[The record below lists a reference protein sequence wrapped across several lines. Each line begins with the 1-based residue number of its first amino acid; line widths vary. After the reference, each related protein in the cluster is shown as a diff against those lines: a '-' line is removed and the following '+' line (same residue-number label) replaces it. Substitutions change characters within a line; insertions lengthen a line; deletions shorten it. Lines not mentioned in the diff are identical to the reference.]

1 MTDVF
6 HKMNSYEFSPQLKRA
21 ASPQNQ
27 ASSEFPLLNLGSEES
42 LAGALIALTIAA
54 LWFSSLGILLQIN
67 IAQFSVAWM
76 ILAIAGRTF
85 LQTGLFII
93 AHDAMHGVIFPN
105 NRRINHAIGAMAIN
119 LYAFLP
125 YKTCFQRHWQHHHN
139 PGQVGDPDFH
149 DGIHTNALSWYVK
162 FMSVYLDTKQKIVLF
177 IFMSIVFC
185 TLKNIFHIPVENL
198 LLFWVLPILL
208 SSVQLFFFG
217 TYLPHREHPERY
229 SSSHNAVSS
238 NYPIALSF
246 LTCYHFGYHQEHH
259 EFPFLP
265 WYKLP
270 SARKHFP
277 QEMTRAIREHPG
289 K

>member
-1 MTDVF
+1 MTDVLQ
-6 HKMNSYEFSPQLKRA
+6 KMNSYEFSLQPKRA
-21 ASPQNQ
+21 VSPQNQ
-27 ASSEFPLLNLGSEES
+27 ASSEFPRSNLGSDES
-42 LAGALIALTIAA
+42 IAGALIAFTIAA
-54 LWFSSLGILLQIN
+54 LWFGSLGFLLYGN
-67 IAQFSVAWM
+67 IAQLSVVWI

-93 AHDAMHGVIFPN
+93 AHDAMHGVIFPK
-105 NRRINHAIGAMAIN
+105 NRQINDAIGTVAIN

-149 DGIHTNALSWYVK
+149 DGIHTNAFSWYLK
-162 FMSVYLDTKQKIVLF
+162 FMGVYLDAKQKIVLF
-177 IFMSIVFC
+177 ILMSVVFY
-185 TLKNIFHIPVENL
+185 TLIYAFHIPVINL
-198 LLFWVLPILL
+198 FLFWLLPILL

-217 TYLPHREHPERY
+217 TYLPHREHPARY
-229 SSSHNAVSS
+229 SNPHNAVSS

-246 LTCYHFGYHQEHH
+246 FTCYHFGYHQEHH

-270 SARKHFP
+270 SARKHFS
-277 QEMTRAIREHPG
+277 QAANSQL
-289 K
+289 